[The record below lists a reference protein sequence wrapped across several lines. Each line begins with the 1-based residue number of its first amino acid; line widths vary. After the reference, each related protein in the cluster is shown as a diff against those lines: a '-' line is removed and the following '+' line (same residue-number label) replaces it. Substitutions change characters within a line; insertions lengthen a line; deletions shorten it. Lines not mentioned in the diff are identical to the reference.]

1 MEDKR
6 RRRRL
11 SLIRPQKLHTTLEGR
26 QGRIIRICAA
36 VLSAVIII
44 AACFYFIRPKVQ
56 LENTEEIQAIREA
69 GLIRIGVMDD
79 IPGFSENGE
88 GLEIELAELFS
99 EYLMPDA
106 APGAAIKYII
116 VSDKTASTKLSDGSI
131 DAVFAL
137 MPRNSSSSFSYSYSY
152 YTDECVVAVREGG
165 ADRPLNEMLIGYVQ
179 SSASGNV
186 FLKYVSA
193 HQTTVNQSLIDKLL
207 KREVSLPDD
216 AVIFST
222 KAYASYP
229 DLLEALDNGLIDG
242 AAISRVYLDKYSDT
256 YSFGIHPTEVGTID
270 YALAC
275 SSDSPAIAQLADMFI
290 YELNESGKMDELLAE
305 YGLE

>member
-88 GLEIELAELFS
+88 GLEIELAKLFS

>member
-1 MEDKR
+1 MAGKR

-11 SLIRPQKLHTTLEGR
+11 SLIRPQKLHTALEGR

-36 VLSAVIII
+36 VLLAVIII
-44 AACFYFIRPKVQ
+44 AACFYFIRPRVQ
-56 LENTEEIQAIREA
+56 LEKTQEIQAIREA

-79 IPGFSENGE
+79 IPGFSDNGE

-106 APGAAIKYII
+106 APGAAIKYIV

-137 MPRNSSSSFSYSYSY
+137 MPRNSSSAFSYSYAY
-152 YTDECVVAVREGG
+152 YTDECVVAVTEGSTEK
-165 ADRPLNEMLIGYVQ
+165 PLNEMLIGYVQ
-179 SSASGNV
+179 SSASGNA
-186 FLKYVSA
+186 FFKYVSA
-193 HQTTVNQSLIDKLL
+193 NQTTAKRSLLDKLL

-216 AVIFST
+216 AVIFSA
-222 KAYASYP
+222 KAFASYP
-229 DLLEALDNGLIDG
+229 DLLEALDKGLIDG
-242 AAISRVYLDKYSDT
+242 AAISRVYLNKYSDT
-256 YSFGIHPTEVGTID
+256 YSFAIHSTEIGTIG

-290 YELNESGKMDELLAE
+290 YELNESGKMDELLIK
-305 YGLE
+305 YGLK